1 MNIQTMAAIAEI
13 IGAVAVLAT
22 LIYLAMQIR
31 QNTHSIEQQNAIA
44 RAEILQ
50 QRADSVNGIVTPVL
64 SNETNI
70 NLFVKLMESSE
81 LEPSELN
88 KNERMRAYL
97 MLTPVRANFEN
108 TYLQYQLGFL
118 PEDFYRDVA
127 VPNCIRFGALLLKFD
142 LPMTSNFKAEI
153 IRILAEYKKLSDV

>member
-44 RAEILQ
+44 RAHILQ

-64 SNETNI
+64 SDETNI
-70 NLFVKLMESSE
+70 NLFVKLMENSE

-97 MLTPVRANFEN
+97 MLTPIRANFEN
-108 TYLQYQLGFL
+108 TYL
-118 PEDFYRDVA
+118 
-127 VPNCIRFGALLLKFD
+127 
-142 LPMTSNFKAEI
+142 
-153 IRILAEYKKLSDV
+153 